1 MLVLE
6 PLGLAIARGAHVY
19 AEVKGYGLSADGFHV
34 TSPEPSGAGASRAM
48 RAALRAAALSP
59 DDIDY
64 VSAHGTGTPANDRA
78 EAVAL
83 RAVFGE
89 RAERLPVSS
98 VKSMIGHS
106 MGAASAIESVVAAW
120 RCATGSSRRRSTT
133 RPPIGLP
140 HRLRSEQRAPARAL
154 GSHEQLLR
162 VRRQQRRRHLHQ
174 GVTGVATTSG
184 QVAITGV
191 GVVSPLGCGWEEFSE
206 NLRRGTSGIGP
217 VTTLDLSASPV
228 RVGAEVRDL
237 RADERLGGKGLKYV
251 MRGTRLLAVG
261 VQQALADAGLEDVE
275 STWAETGL
283 VVGTAHGNFPQTT
296 DYTQKVLTRDP
307 VDLLPM
313 EGFDAALNSATNFAA
328 VRFKLQACTRT
339 VSSGASGADALGTAA
354 GLIRSGQA
362 TRVVAGGMEQ
372 LSLDAFLLAA
382 QEGRLAQ
389 GEGQGLSMPY
399 DRRRRGFVVGEGCY
413 LFVLEDR
420 DVAVARGAR
429 VRGAVA
435 GYGARFT
442 GGRRGDEAVR
452 ALMATTL
459 DRAGVAPGSL
469 DLVSAS
475 ANSTPE
481 DDRVEATAI
490 LRVMGSE
497 VPVTAVKSMLGECMG
512 ASGALQAAAALVALE
527 SGTIPPTINTTEL
540 DPEIGSIALV
550 TRPLDRRVRTV
561 LVPALDLQASSA
573 CLVLRAD

>member
-1 MLVLE
+1 M
-6 PLGLAIARGAHVY
+6 
-19 AEVKGYGLSADGFHV
+19 
-34 TSPEPSGAGASRAM
+34 
-48 RAALRAAALSP
+48 
-59 DDIDY
+59 
-64 VSAHGTGTPANDRA
+64 
-78 EAVAL
+78 
-83 RAVFGE
+83 
-89 RAERLPVSS
+89 
-98 VKSMIGHS
+98 
-106 MGAASAIESVVAAW
+106 
-120 RCATGSSRRRSTT
+120 
-133 RPPIGLP
+133 
-140 HRLRSEQRAPARAL
+140 
-154 GSHEQLLR
+154 
-162 VRRQQRRRHLHQ
+162 
-174 GVTGVATTSG
+174 TGVATTSG

-228 RVGAEVRDL
+228 RVGAEVRDV

-261 VQQALADAGLEDVE
+261 VQQTLADAGLDDVE

-296 DYTQKVLTRDP
+296 DYTQKILTRDP

-339 VSSGASGADALGTAA
+339 VSSGSASGADALGTAA

-429 VRGAVA
+429 VRGVVA

-442 GGRRGDEAVR
+442 GGRRGGDAVR

-481 DDRVEATAI
+481 DDRVEAAAI

-550 TRPLDRRVRTV
+550 TRPLSRRVRTV

-573 CLVLRAD
+573 CLVVRTD